1 MKKITFILLALI
13 SGTAFA
19 QQNKAKGTAEVIAT
33 IAQPLT
39 ITSEGNLDFATIA
52 SPEEAA
58 DVVLSPA
65 NVRTIPTGLS
75 VPANTTTS
83 VPTITSAKF
92 SITASDY
99 TYSLDITDTD
109 LSATGLTTME
119 LTPKPSISETTTT
132 GDQTLYIGGDLVVGT
147 TQEAGTY
154 GGTVKVTVTY
164 E

>member
-13 SGTAFA
+13 SGTVFA

-39 ITSEGNLDFATIA
+39 ITSDGNLDFATIA
-52 SPEEAA
+52 SPEEAV
-58 DVVLSPA
+58 DVVLSPS

-83 VPTITSAKF
+83 VPTFTVSKEEAL
-92 SITASDY
+92 
-99 TYSLDITDTD
+99 TYSVVTSSTDLALTGQTDITIKDITTS
-109 LSATGLTTME
+109 LENLTSVTAESFTVGATIGLNASQG
-119 LTPKPSISETTTT
+119 P
-132 GDQTLYIGGDLVVGT
+132 GDYKGEV
-147 TQEAGTY
+147 A
-154 GGTVKVTVTY
+154 VTVSY